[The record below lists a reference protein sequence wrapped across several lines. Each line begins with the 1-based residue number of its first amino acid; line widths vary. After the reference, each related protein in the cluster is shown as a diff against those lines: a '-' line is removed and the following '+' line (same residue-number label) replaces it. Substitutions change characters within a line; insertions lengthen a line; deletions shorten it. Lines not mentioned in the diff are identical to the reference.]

1 VIFCSNFGLLVK
13 LLLDTDTGTSIIS
26 SIIFA
31 KEELQNKKRIRINFK
46 ITNHSI
52 ILKVVCQLSAIKK

>member
-26 SIIFA
+26 SIILA
-31 KEELQNKKRIRINFK
+31 KEELQNKRRIRINFK
-46 ITNHSI
+46 NTNHSI